1 MGRKPGRQGQYF
13 YFCVALLIFV
23 SGCSLTQEANQRREM
38 REALNTADTLFE
50 QGDFTESLNAFQKIS
65 EAAQD
70 KPPADRATYSI
81 GLVYAHPQNPQR
93 DLQQAK
99 IFMDRVVRMYPDS
112 PWAEQAQIWVG
123 VLDEDQKSK
132 REIEKVRLELEASKE
147 EAEKSRLVLDKMKQE
162 MDKSRLELEKTK
174 QEMEKNKQVIEK
186 SKKVDIEIDRKRRDR
201 GR

>member
-23 SGCSLTQEANQRREM
+23 SGCSLTQEANGRREM
-38 REALNTADTLFE
+38 REALNAADALFE
-50 QGDFTESLNAFQKIS
+50 QRDFTGSLNAFQKIS

-132 REIEKVRLELEASKE
+132 REIEKARLELEASKE

-174 QEMEKNKQVIEK
+174 QEMEKNRQVIEK
-186 SKKVDIEIDRKRRDR
+186 SKKVDIEIDQKRRDR

>member
-1 MGRKPGRQGQYF
+1 
-13 YFCVALLIFV
+13 
-23 SGCSLTQEANQRREM
+23 M
-38 REALNTADTLFE
+38 REALNAADALFE
-50 QGDFTESLNAFQKIS
+50 QRDFTGSLDAFQKIS

-70 KPPADRATYSI
+70 KPPADRAAYSI

-93 DLQQAK
+93 DLQQAG

-132 REIEKVRLELEASKE
+132 REIEKARLELEASKE
-147 EAEKSRLVLDKMKQE
+147 EAEKSQLVLDKMKQE

-186 SKKVDIEIDRKRRDR
+186 SKKVDIEIDQKRRDR